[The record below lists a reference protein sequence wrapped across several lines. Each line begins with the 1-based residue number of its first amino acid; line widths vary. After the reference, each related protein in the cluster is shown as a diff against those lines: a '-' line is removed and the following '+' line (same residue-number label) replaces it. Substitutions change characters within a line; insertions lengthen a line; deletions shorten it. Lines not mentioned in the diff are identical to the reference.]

1 MGKRGDMRRET
12 RDEPR
17 QGTFRLLRLFVSRL
31 TSSLSCL
38 TSHVSCLWVIASI
51 LLVGLVWAL
60 FGQAGDFE
68 YLNLDDPNYTFNC
81 AFVRD
86 GLSWANVREA
96 FTNVRHEAIWMPVT
110 NISYMCDISLFG
122 PSAGAHHL
130 VNVAIHALNAV
141 LLLCLLFALG
151 QRTLSVSAAKMAAL
165 PVNAAKMA
173 APPVNAALTGKAA
186 FQAAKTGAT
195 GILPVAAAFLLTALW
210 AVHPQRAEAV
220 AWIASRKELLCTTFI
235 LGGLLFWLRARRR
248 EGWGWI
254 PALVGTYACFIL
266 ACMSKPTAMCFP
278 FLVLSVECIMWPRQA
293 RPSPLSFVLCHLS
306 FFLLLAAATGAL
318 AVYSQTHPEGYAEL
332 ALYSAPL
339 WWRILNALVAVGLY
353 LFQMFIPVGIHL
365 DYRAV
370 PEGWPVHGA
379 LGLGVLMLVVL
390 GGAGAWWW
398 CRRFR
403 RRAGQD
409 SGSDRT
415 TLFLVL
421 SIGLWF
427 FASLGPTLGI
437 FGSFGDHA
445 RADRFLY
452 LPAMAVPIAAMMLYG
467 AAQVGEAAS
476 RRFKS
481 DQVGEAASRRFKLA
495 QVATLAIVVALF
507 FTIAY
512 PVVASYRTDMTAFKH
527 TLAADPDNWR
537 ALAHI
542 GQARCATGEP
552 LRRMGKP
559 EGDGELDAG
568 IDMLRHSYTVK
579 ASDATAVKLVY
590 ALMCRGRSEDWD
602 EILAVCAKFDPMR
615 DLSGRALEA
624 LGTAELKKR
633 RWREAIQHLWLSRN
647 APARNYARADAE
659 LKLAFALHNGGRRE
673 EARKWFEWFRDR
685 SGRADLVRRA
695 RDALSALEHLPHGM
709 LFW

>member
-1 MGKRGDMRRET
+1 MKICEHLKSGRAA
-12 RDEPR
+12 
-17 QGTFRLLRLFVSRL
+17 LAVA
-31 TSSLSCL
+31 
-38 TSHVSCLWVIASI
+38 ASI

-60 FGQAGDFE
+60 FGQTGDFE
-68 YLNLDDPNYTFNC
+68 FLNLDDPNYTFNC
-81 AFVRD
+81 AFVKD

-96 FTNVRHEAIWMPVT
+96 FTNVTHEAIWMPVT
-110 NISYMCDISLFG
+110 NISYMCDITLFG
-122 PSAGAHHL
+122 PGAGAHHL
-130 VNVAIHALNAV
+130 VNVGIHALNAV
-141 LLLCLLFALG
+141 LLFWLLVVLAKVA
-151 QRTLSVSAAKMAAL
+151 TSATAPGRAAL
-165 PVNAAKMA
+165 V
-173 APPVNAALTGKAA
+173 
-186 FQAAKTGAT
+186 
-195 GILPVAAAFLLTALW
+195 AAFLLTALW
-210 AVHPQRAEAV
+210 AVHPQRVEAV
-220 AWIASRKELLCTTFI
+220 AWIASRKELLCARFI
-235 LGGLLFWLRARRR
+235 LGGLLCWLRARRR

-254 PALVGTYACFIL
+254 PALVGTYACFLL

-278 FLVLSVECIMWPRQA
+278 FLVLAVEGIRHSTADNRQPGNI
-293 RPSPLSFVLCHLS
+293 RHSTTDSRQGGSPSGHFS
-306 FFLLLAAATGAL
+306 FFILHFSFFICLAAATGAL

-339 WWRILNALVAVGLY
+339 WWRMLNALVAVGLY
-353 LFQMFIPVGIHL
+353 IFQMFIPYGIHL

-379 LGLGVLMLVVL
+379 LGLSVLALVVL
-390 GGAGAWWW
+390 GGVGAWWW
-398 CRRFR
+398 MR
-403 RRAGQD
+403 RRTRRQAGQEP
-409 SGSDRT
+409 GAGRT
-415 TLFLVL
+415 TFLFVL

-452 LPAMAVPIAAMMLYG
+452 LPAMALPIAGVLLYG
-467 AAQVGEAAS
+467 AREARALPESALVGEAAS
-476 RRFKS
+476 RRFT
-481 DQVGEAASRRFKLA
+481 GTTGILP
-495 QVATLAIVVALF
+495 VVALAGLAVVVAVF
-507 FTIAY
+507 FAIAY

-527 TLAADPDNWR
+527 TLEADPDNWR

-542 GQARCATGEP
+542 GQFRCATGEP

-568 IDMLRHSYTVK
+568 IDMLRHSYVVK
-579 ASDATAVKLVY
+579 ANDATAVKLVY
-590 ALMCRGRSEDWD
+590 ALMCRGRAEDWD
-602 EILAVCAKFDPMR
+602 EILTVCAKFDPVR
-615 DLSGRALEA
+615 DQSGRALEA

-633 RWREAIQHLWLSRN
+633 RWAEAIQHLWRSRN

-659 LKLAFALHNGGRRE
+659 MKLAFALHNGGRRE

-695 RDALSALEHLPHGM
+695 REVLSILDYSPKGI